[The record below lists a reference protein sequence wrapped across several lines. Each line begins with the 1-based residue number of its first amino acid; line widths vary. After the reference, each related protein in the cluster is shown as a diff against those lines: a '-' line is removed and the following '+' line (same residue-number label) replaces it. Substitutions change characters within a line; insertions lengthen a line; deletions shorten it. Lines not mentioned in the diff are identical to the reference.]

1 MIRRAFLILCASAV
15 FIGCGAKPAEPDAV
29 YYLVRHAE
37 KTAETSDPA
46 LTIEGKQRAQ
56 DLTERL
62 KTVPVTMV
70 YSSDYKRTRDTAAP
84 IAAAKGLEVELYDPR
99 DLEGL
104 AKTLLSEKGH
114 ILVVGHSNTTPQL
127 SALLGGP
134 EGEPIVEATE
144 YNRLYVL
151 EKTHKGISGRIEK
164 YGD

>member
-15 FIGCGAKPAEPDAV
+15 FIGCGAKPAESDAV

-46 LTIEGKQRAQ
+46 LTIEGMQRAQ

-62 KTVPVTMV
+62 KSVPVTMV